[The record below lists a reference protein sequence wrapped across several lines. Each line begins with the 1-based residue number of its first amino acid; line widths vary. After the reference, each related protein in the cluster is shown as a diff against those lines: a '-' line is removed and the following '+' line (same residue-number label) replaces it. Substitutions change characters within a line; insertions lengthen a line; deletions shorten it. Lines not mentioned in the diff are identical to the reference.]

1 MFKANYMDS
10 HCLRCGK
17 TVYPTD
23 KIGPLKDYTFFH
35 SGCFRCIVCGSKLT
49 LKTYYNNQHS
59 SEDKEVY
66 CSQHVPKIGAGKVDQ
81 DAMGI
86 KAAMNVPKSSQ
97 FVNEQI
103 RPGGKASFDAEAL
116 AIKSHLINRSEFV
129 QDPVVKE
136 ITNGQPQLS
145 EEELAR
151 KESRERNWGRFDSS
165 ALHIQHALKQ
175 TAVQKKYTKPHAQAI
190 STFLDEEEQ
199 RVLEERHRMEEDR
212 LYREFHQMRSAEE
225 EKAIQGIQEEWE
237 IELTKLTAKFERD
250 LQTKTKNKE
259 DQKVLT
265 LKYTKEKDKFEKD
278 MTLKRE
284 KKKES
289 VTKKLL
295 EHERAAAA
303 ALVEKQSEEMM
314 NLIAERKTQFVEV
327 GDELEDANIYPTQP
341 PPPLPPNFAKTEIYK
356 DPLEF
361 EEVDQRAISVAQV
374 DQETFTDLIRQLV
387 GECKSDV
394 EKARTIF
401 RWITV
406 KNLNSIMFEES
417 QRGDTPMGLL
427 RGIKYGTESY
437 HVLFKRLCSYAG
449 LHCVVI
455 KGYSKSAGYQPG
467 VKFEDNRFRNSWNA
481 VYVAGAWRFVQC
493 NWGARHL
500 VNAKEVPKPGKAKS
514 DSLRYE
520 YDDHYFLTDPKE
532 FIYEF
537 FPLQPEWQLLKEPI
551 NLEEFEELPFV
562 RSLFFRYQ
570 LSFPTEH
577 MKSVMNTDQ
586 TGAAT
591 VRLEM
596 PLHMQS
602 ALIFHYN
609 LKFYNKDSDN
619 FEGVSLKRFVMQS
632 VVGNTVAFRVH
643 APCSAHLLL
652 DIFANAVTP
661 QEYLTGEPMKFKSV
675 CKFKIVCSELQTV
688 MIPLPDCASGEWG
701 PAKATRLFGL
711 IPLTHQDA
719 LIFASQS
726 LEIQFQM
733 SRPLTDFMATL
744 HKNGMEEKKLSKY
757 VSHKISGDI
766 VTLSVSFPEEGQ
778 YGMDVYTR
786 ELNKEQSNGVNGD
799 TVSSGEKH
807 LLTHCCK
814 YLINSSRKNRY

>member
-10 HCLRCGK
+10 NCLRCDK
-17 TVYPTD
+17 VVYPTD
-23 KIGPLKDYTFFH
+23 KIGPLKDYSFFH
-35 SGCFRCIVCGSKLT
+35 SGCFRCAECDSKLT
-49 LKTYYNNQHS
+49 LKSYYNNQS
-59 SEDKEVY
+59 SNEDKEVY
-66 CSQHVPKIGAGKVDQ
+66 CSQHVPKIGAGQVDME
-81 DAMGI
+81 AMGI
-86 KAAMNVPKSSQ
+86 KAAMNVPKSSTAS
-97 FVNEQI
+97 NEQI
-103 RPGGKASFDAEAL
+103 RPGGKAFFDAEAL
-116 AIKSHLINRSEFV
+116 AIKSHLTHRTTV
-129 QDPVVKE
+129 QVEVAA
-136 ITNGQPQLS
+136 TNGNGNAVD
-145 EEELAR
+145 EERAY
-151 KESRERNWGRFDSS
+151 KQRNWGRFDSS

-175 TAVQKKYTKPHAQAI
+175 TAVQKSYHKPHAQAI
-190 STFLDEEEQ
+190 ATFLDEEEQ
-199 RVLEERHRMEEDR
+199 RDLEGRHRKEEDR
-212 LYREFHQMRSAEE
+212 LYKEFHELRSKEE
-225 EKAIQGIQEEWE
+225 VKALQGIQEEWE
-237 IELTKLTAKFERD
+237 VELTKLTQKFERD
-250 LQTKTKNKE
+250 LQMKTKNKE
-259 DQKVLT
+259 DQKQLT
-265 LKYTKEKDKFEKD
+265 LKYTKEKDKFEKN

-314 NLIAERKTQFVEV
+314 NLIVEKKTKVV
-327 GDELEDANIYPTQP
+327 DELEDADNYPTQP
-341 PPPLPPNFAKTEIYK
+341 PPPLPPNFSKTDIYK
-356 DPLEF
+356 DPAEF
-361 EEVDQRAISVAQV
+361 DEVDQRAIAVAQS
-374 DQETFTDLIRQLV
+374 DQETFTDLVRQLV

-406 KNLNSIMFEES
+406 KNLNSIMFEET

-427 RGIKYGTESY
+427 RGIKFGTESY

-570 LSFPTEH
+570 LAFPTQY
-577 MKSVMNTDQ
+577 MKSVMSTDQ

-609 LKFYNKDSDN
+609 LKFYNKDADN

-643 APCSAHLLL
+643 APCSSQLLL

-675 CKFKIVCSELQTV
+675 CKFKIVCAELQTV
-688 MIPLPDCASGEWG
+688 MVPLPDCASGEWG

-719 LIFASQS
+719 LIFASQTI
-726 LEIQFQM
+726 EIQFQM

-757 VSHKISGDI
+757 VSHKTSGDI
-766 VTLSVSFPEEGQ
+766 VTLSVTFPEEGQ
-778 YGMDVYTR
+778 YGMDIYTR
-786 ELNKEQSNGVNGD
+786 ELNSGVEINSN
-799 TVSSGEKH
+799 EKH

-814 YLINSSRKNRY
+814 YLINSSRKNRH

>member
-10 HCLRCGK
+10 NCLRCGK

-23 KIGPLKDYTFFH
+23 KIGPLKDYSFFH
-35 SGCFRCIVCGSKLT
+35 SGCFRCVVCGSKLT
-49 LKTYYNNQHS
+49 LKTYYNNQFS
-59 SEDKEVY
+59 NEDKEVY
-66 CSQHVPKIGAGKVDQ
+66 CSQHVPKIGAGTLDQ

-86 KAAMNVPKSSQ
+86 KAAMNVPKLSQ
-97 FVNEQI
+97 NVNEQI
-103 RPGGKASFDAEAL
+103 RPGGKAFFDAEAL
-116 AIKSHLINRSEFV
+116 AIKSHLTHRSAV
-129 QDPVVKE
+129 QQEDEKE
-136 ITNGQPQLS
+136 NATNGHAVV
-145 EEELAR
+145 EED
-151 KESRERNWGRFDSS
+151 KNDHKRNWGRFDSS

-175 TAVQKKYTKPHAQAI
+175 TAVQKKYSKPHAQAI

-199 RVLEERHRMEEDR
+199 RMLEDRHRVEEDL
-212 LYREFHQMRSAEE
+212 LYREFHQMRSKEE

-237 IELTKLTAKFERD
+237 VELTKLTAKFERD
-250 LQTKTKNKE
+250 LQLKTKNKE

-265 LKYTKEKDKFEKD
+265 LKYTKEKDKFEKN

-314 NLIAERKTQFVEV
+314 NLIVEKKTKLVED
-327 GDELEDANIYPTQP
+327 GDEIEDATSYPVQP
-341 PPPLPPNFAKTEIYK
+341 PPPLPPNFAKTDIYK
-356 DPLEF
+356 DPIEF
-361 EEVDQRAISVAQV
+361 EEVDQRAITVAQS
-374 DQETFTDLIRQLV
+374 DQETFTDLVRQLV

-406 KNLNSIMFEES
+406 KNLNSIMFEET

-427 RGIKYGTESY
+427 RGIKFGTESY

-551 NLEEFEELPFV
+551 SLEEFEELPFV

-570 LSFPTEH
+570 LAFPTEH
-577 MKSVMNTDQ
+577 MKSVMSTDQ

-609 LKFYNKDSDN
+609 LKFYNKDADN

-688 MIPLPDCASGEWG
+688 MVPLPDCASGEWG

-726 LEIQFQM
+726 IEIQFQM

-757 VSHKISGDI
+757 VSHKTSGDI
-766 VTLSVSFPEEGQ
+766 VTLTVTFPEEGQ
-778 YGMDVYTR
+778 YGMDIYTR
-786 ELNKEQSNGVNGD
+786 ELNSQVEINSN
-799 TVSSGEKH
+799 EKH

-814 YLINSSRKNRY
+814 YLINSSRKNRH

>member
-10 HCLRCGK
+10 NCLRCDK

-23 KIGPLKDYTFFH
+23 KIGPLKDYSFFH
-35 SGCFRCIVCGSKLT
+35 SGCFRCAECDSKLT
-49 LKTYYNNQHS
+49 LKSYYNNQS
-59 SEDKEVY
+59 SNDDKEVY
-66 CSQHVPKIGAGKVDQ
+66 CSQHVPKIGAGQVDME
-81 DAMGI
+81 AMGI
-86 KAAMNVPKSSQ
+86 KAALNVPKTSTTS
-97 FVNEQI
+97 NEQI
-103 RPGGKASFDAEAL
+103 RPGGKAFFDAEAL
-116 AIKSHLINRSEFV
+116 AIKSHLTHRTTATLEV
-129 QDPVVKE
+129 DAV
-136 ITNGQPQLS
+136 NGHMDA
-145 EEELAR
+145 EEEERAN
-151 KESRERNWGRFDSS
+151 KKRNWGRFDSS

-175 TAVQKKYTKPHAQAI
+175 TAVQKKYHKPHAQAI
-190 STFLDEEEQ
+190 ATFLDEGEQ
-199 RVLEERHRMEEDR
+199 RDLEGRHRKEEDR
-212 LYREFHQMRSAEE
+212 LYREFHEMRTQEE
-225 EKAIQGIQEEWE
+225 AKALDGIQEEWE
-237 IELTKLTAKFERD
+237 VELTKLTQKFERD
-250 LQTKTKNKE
+250 LQMKTKNKE

-265 LKYTKEKDKFEKD
+265 LKFTKEKDKVEKN

-284 KKKES
+284 KKKDS

-314 NLIAERKTQFVEV
+314 NLIVEKKTKIV
-327 GDELEDANIYPTQP
+327 DELEDSDVYPLQP
-341 PPPLPPNFAKTEIYK
+341 PPPLPPNFAKTDIYK
-356 DPLEF
+356 DPSEF
-361 EEVDQRAISVAQV
+361 EEVDARAITVAQV
-374 DQETFTDLIRQLV
+374 DQETFTDLVRQLV

-406 KNLNSIMFEES
+406 KNLNSIMFEET

-427 RGIKYGTESY
+427 RGIKFGTESY

-551 NLEEFEELPFV
+551 SLEEFEELPFV

-570 LSFPTEH
+570 LAFPTQH
-577 MKSVMNTDQ
+577 MKSVMSTDQ

-609 LKFYNKDSDN
+609 LKFYNKDADN

-643 APCSAHLLL
+643 APCSSQLLL

-675 CKFKIVCSELQTV
+675 CKFKIVCAELQTV
-688 MIPLPDCASGEWG
+688 MVPLPDCASGEWG

-719 LIFASQS
+719 LIFASQTI
-726 LEIQFQM
+726 EIQFQM

-744 HKNGMEEKKLSKY
+744 HKNGMEEKKLSKF

-766 VTLSVSFPEEGQ
+766 VTLAVTFPEEGQ
-778 YGMDVYTR
+778 YGMDIYTR
-786 ELNKEQSNGVNGD
+786 EVTANQEINTN
-799 TVSSGEKH
+799 EKH

-814 YLINSSRKNRY
+814 YLINSSRKNRH

>member
-10 HCLRCGK
+10 NCLRCHK

-23 KIGPLKDYTFFH
+23 KIGPLKDYSFFH
-35 SGCFRCIVCGSKLT
+35 SGCFRCVECSSKLT
-49 LKTYYNNQHS
+49 LKTYYNNQYS
-59 SEDKEVY
+59 NEDKEVY
-66 CSQHVPKIGAGKVDQ
+66 CSQHVPKIGAGRLDQ

-86 KAAMNVPKSSQ
+86 KAAMNVPKLSHS
-97 FVNEQI
+97 VNEQI
-103 RPGGKASFDAEAL
+103 RPGGKAFFDAEAL
-116 AIKSHLINRSEFV
+116 AIKSHLNNRSLMKKDEEV
-129 QDPVVKE
+129 PV
-136 ITNGQPQLS
+136 TNGQAAI
-145 EEELAR
+145 EEEINH
-151 KESRERNWGRFDSS
+151 KKRNWGRFDSS

-175 TAVQKKYTKPHAQAI
+175 TEVQKKYSKPHAQAI

-199 RVLEERHRMEEDR
+199 RMLEGRHRVEEDL
-212 LYREFHQMRSAEE
+212 LYREFHQMRTQEE
-225 EKAIQGIQEEWE
+225 EKAVQGIQEEWE
-237 IELTKLTAKFERD
+237 VELTKLTAKFERD
-250 LQTKTKNKE
+250 LQMKTKNKE

-265 LKYTKEKDKFEKD
+265 LKYTKEKDKFEKN

-314 NLIAERKTQFVEV
+314 NLIVEKKTKLVEV
-327 GDELEDANIYPTQP
+327 IGDELEDASSYPIQP
-341 PPPLPPNFAKTEIYK
+341 PPPLPPNFAKTDIYK
-356 DPLEF
+356 DPIEF
-361 EEVDQRAISVAQV
+361 EEVDQRAITVAQV
-374 DQETFTDLIRQLV
+374 DQETFTDLVRQLV

-406 KNLNSIMFEES
+406 KNLNSIMFEET

-427 RGIKYGTESY
+427 RGIKFGTESY

-551 NLEEFEELPFV
+551 SLEEFEELPFV

-570 LSFPTEH
+570 LAFPTEH
-577 MKSVMNTDQ
+577 MKSVMSTDQ

-609 LKFYNKDSDN
+609 LKFYNKDADN

-675 CKFKIVCSELQTV
+675 CKFKIVCAELQTV
-688 MIPLPDCASGEWG
+688 MVPLPDCASGEWG

-726 LEIQFQM
+726 IEIQFQM

-766 VTLSVSFPEEGQ
+766 VTLTVTFPEEGQ
-778 YGMDVYTR
+778 YGMDIYTR
-786 ELNKEQSNGVNGD
+786 ELNSQVEINSN
-799 TVSSGEKH
+799 EKH

-814 YLINSSRKNRY
+814 YLINSSRKNRH

>member
-10 HCLRCGK
+10 NCLRCGK
-17 TVYPTD
+17 MVYPTD

-35 SGCFRCIVCGSKLT
+35 SGCFRCVVCGSKLT
-49 LKTYYNNQHS
+49 LKTYYNNQFS
-59 SEDKEVY
+59 ADDKEVY
-66 CSQHVPKIGAGKVDQ
+66 CSQHVPKIGAGRIDKDSVE
-81 DAMGI
+81 I
-86 KAAMNVPKSSQ
+86 KAALNVPKVSIGI
-97 FVNEQI
+97 NEQI
-103 RPGGKASFDAEAL
+103 RPGGKSSFDAEAL
-116 AIKSHLINRSEFV
+116 AIKSHIVNRTAVNEAEVRRVSE
-129 QDPVVKE
+129 
-136 ITNGQPQLS
+136 TNGYHD
-145 EEELAR
+145 EVDER
-151 KESRERNWGRFDSS
+151 KKNWGRFDSS

-175 TAVQKKYTKPHAQAI
+175 TAVQKKYDKPHAHAI
-190 STFLDEEEQ
+190 ESFLDEEEQ
-199 RVLEERHRMEEDR
+199 RELELNQKKEEDR
-212 LYREFHQMRSAEE
+212 LYREFHQMRSQEE
-225 EKAIQGIQEEWE
+225 ERALKGVQEEWE
-237 IELTKLTAKFERD
+237 VELTKLTAKFEKD
-250 LQTKTKNKE
+250 LQTKARNKE

-265 LKYTKEKDKFEKD
+265 LKYAKEKDKFEKN

-289 VTKKLL
+289 VTKRLL

-303 ALVEKQSEEMM
+303 ALVEKHSEEMM
-314 NLIAERKTQFVEV
+314 KLIVEKKKEKLV
-327 GDELEDANIYPTQP
+327 DEGDAIEDGTGYPSHP
-341 PPPLPPNFAKTEIYK
+341 PPPLPPNFTKTDIYK
-356 DPLEF
+356 DPSEF
-361 EEVDQRAISVAQV
+361 EEVDQRAIDVAQT
-374 DQETFTDLIRQLV
+374 DQATFTDLIRQLC
-387 GECKSDV
+387 GDCKSDV

-406 KNLNSIMFEES
+406 KNLNSIMFEENA
-417 QRGDTPMGLL
+417 RGDTPMGLL

-537 FPLQPEWQLLKEPI
+537 FPLQPEWQLLKEAI
-551 NLEEFEELPFV
+551 TLEEFEELPFV

-570 LSFPTEH
+570 LAFPTEH
-577 MKSVMNTDQ
+577 MKSVMTTDQ
-586 TGAAT
+586 TGACT
-591 VRLEM
+591 IRLEM
-596 PLHMQS
+596 PFDMQS

-609 LKFYNKDSDN
+609 LKFYNNDTDN
-619 FEGVSLKRFVMQS
+619 YEGVSLKRFVMQS

-643 APCSAHLLL
+643 APCSASLLL

-675 CKFKIVCSELQTV
+675 CKFKIVCEDLQTV
-688 MIPLPDCASGEWG
+688 MVPLPDCASGEWG

-719 LIFASQS
+719 LIFAPQT

-744 HKNGMEEKKLSKY
+744 HKNGMDEKKLSKY

-766 VTLSVSFPEEGQ
+766 VTLTVTFPEEGQ
-778 YGMDVYTR
+778 YGMDIYTR
-786 ELNKEQSNGVNGD
+786 EVNAAVEINSN
-799 TVSSGEKH
+799 EKH

-814 YLINSSRKNRY
+814 YLINSSRKNRH

>member
-1 MFKANYMDS
+1 MECS
-10 HCLRCGK
+10 
-17 TVYPTD
+17 
-23 KIGPLKDYTFFH
+23 
-35 SGCFRCIVCGSKLT
+35 SKLT
-49 LKTYYNNQHS
+49 LKTYYNNQFS
-59 SEDKEVY
+59 NEDKEVY
-66 CSQHVPKIGAGKVDQ
+66 CSQHVPKIGAGTLDQ

-86 KAAMNVPKSSQ
+86 KAAMNVPKLSQ
-97 FVNEQI
+97 NVNEQI
-103 RPGGKASFDAEAL
+103 RPGGKASFNAEAL
-116 AIKSHLINRSEFV
+116 AIKSHLTHRSTV
-129 QDPVVKE
+129 QKE
-136 ITNGQPQLS
+136 DEKENATNGQAVMV
-145 EEELAR
+145 EED
-151 KESRERNWGRFDSS
+151 KNHHKRNWGRFDSS

-175 TAVQKKYTKPHAQAI
+175 TAVQKKYSKPHAQAI

-199 RVLEERHRMEEDR
+199 RMLEDRHRVEEDL
-212 LYREFHQMRSAEE
+212 LYREFHQMRSKEE

-237 IELTKLTAKFERD
+237 VELTKLTAKFERD
-250 LQTKTKNKE
+250 LQLKTKNKE

-265 LKYTKEKDKFEKD
+265 LKYTKEKDKFEKN

-314 NLIAERKTQFVEV
+314 NLIVEKKTKLVED
-327 GDELEDANIYPTQP
+327 GDEIEDATSYPVQP
-341 PPPLPPNFAKTEIYK
+341 PPPLPPNFAKTDIYK
-356 DPLEF
+356 DPIEF
-361 EEVDQRAISVAQV
+361 EEVDQRAITVAQS
-374 DQETFTDLIRQLV
+374 DQETFTDLVRQLV

-406 KNLNSIMFEES
+406 KNLNSIMFEET

-427 RGIKYGTESY
+427 RGIKFGTESY

-551 NLEEFEELPFV
+551 SLEEFEELPFV

-570 LSFPTEH
+570 LAFPTEH
-577 MKSVMNTDQ
+577 MKSVMSTDQ

-609 LKFYNKDSDN
+609 LKFYNKDADN

-688 MIPLPDCASGEWG
+688 MVPLPDCASGEWG

-726 LEIQFQM
+726 IEIQFQM

-766 VTLSVSFPEEGQ
+766 VTLTVTFPEEGQ
-778 YGMDVYTR
+778 YGMDIYTR
-786 ELNKEQSNGVNGD
+786 ELNSQVEINSN
-799 TVSSGEKH
+799 EKH

-814 YLINSSRKNRY
+814 YLINSSRKNRH